1 MVFSS
6 FVFVSLFFPLVYL
19 VNRCLPVKISNIFLL
34 LASLLLYAW
43 GEPVY
48 VLVLIACALGNYAIA
63 LLIDKHRRLG
73 LWLALL
79 MNLGVLCGFK
89 YTDFILGNI
98 NALLGTTLPMTGIR
112 MPLGI
117 SFFTFQAMSYVI
129 DVYRGECSPQRS
141 FPKLLLYIALFP
153 QLIAGPIVKYH
164 EIEAQLT
171 ARHATLDD
179 AVLGARRFIVGL
191 GKKILIS
198 NVLAVTADNVFGA
211 APELINMPLA
221 WLGAVCYA
229 FQIYFDFSGYTDMAI
244 GMGRMMGFIF
254 PENFRYPYA
263 ARTMQEFW
271 RRWHVSLS
279 SWFRDYVYI
288 PLGGNRRGKA
298 RAIVNRII
306 VFFLTGLWHGAN
318 WTFVLWGL
326 GNGLALMLESSGII
340 PVAKLKGKKRIFG
353 HGYVCLC
360 FVLLFVIFRAETL
373 SQAGT
378 MYAQMFTGFT
388 MTQAQQLLLAQNLN
402 GSVIMTTIAA
412 ALCAAPWKHWFDAQP
427 WSRNGAAQAALFAV
441 SLGILWLSLMSLAS
455 QAYNPFIY
463 FRF

>member
-6 FVFVSLFFPLVYL
+6 FVFISIFFPAVYL
-19 VNRCLPVKISNIFLL
+19 INRCLPVRLSNVFLL

-63 LLIDKHRRLG
+63 LLIGKHRRLG
-73 LWLALL
+73 IWLALL

-98 NALLGTTLPMTGIR
+98 NALLGTAIPMTGVR

-129 DVYRGECSPQRS
+129 DVYRGECRPQRN

-164 EIEAQLT
+164 EIEEQLT
-171 ARHATLDD
+171 CRSASLDD
-179 AVLGARRFIVGL
+179 TLQGARRFIVGL

-198 NVLAVTADNVFGA
+198 NALAVTADSVFNA

-229 FQIYFDFSGYTDMAI
+229 LQIYFDFSGYTDMAI
-244 GMGRMMGFIF
+244 GMGRMMGFSF
-254 PENFRYPYA
+254 PENFLYPYA
-263 ARTMQEFW
+263 ACTMQEFW

-298 RAIVNRII
+298 RAIANRII

-340 PVAKLKGKKRIFG
+340 PVKKLRGKWRAFG
-353 HGYVCLC
+353 HLYVILC
-360 FVLLFVIFRAETL
+360 FVLLFVIFRTETL
-373 SQAGT
+373 AQAGT
-378 MYAQMFTGFT
+378 MYARLFTGFT
-388 MTQAQQLLLAQNLN
+388 MTPAQQLLLAQNLN
-402 GSVIMTTIAA
+402 GSVIVTMIAA
-412 ALCAAPWKHWFDAQP
+412 VLCAMPWKNWFNARV
-427 WSRNGAAQAALFAV
+427 WSRNGAVQGATYVL